1 MGIRDEA
8 KNAAAALKG
17 EAKQAGGKL
26 TGNDELA
33 AEGLAE
39 RGIAQANQDEEVAR
53 REGEGEE
60 GEAPEEPPSMM
71 HNVPGSEGR

>member
-39 RGIAQANQDEEVAR
+39 RGIAQANQAEEVAR
-53 REGEGEE
+53 REDEE
-60 GEAPEEPPSMM
+60 GESSEEPPSMM